1 MRVNPKQ
8 FEFEIHEK
16 FVQEA
21 CIGYNYGTMI
31 SVGIADIRAVPPGQ
45 DSEISEVTEE
55 AKEGLSFLET
65 MNF

>member
-1 MRVNPKQ
+1 M
-8 FEFEIHEK
+8 HEK

-31 SVGIADIRAVPPGQ
+31 SVGIADIRAAPPGQ
-45 DSEISEVTEE
+45 DSEMSEVTEE